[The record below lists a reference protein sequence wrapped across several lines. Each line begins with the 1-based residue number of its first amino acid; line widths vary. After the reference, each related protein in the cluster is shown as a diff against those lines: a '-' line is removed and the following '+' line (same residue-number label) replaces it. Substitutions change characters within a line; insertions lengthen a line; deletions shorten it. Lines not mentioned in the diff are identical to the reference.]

1 MKFDFY
7 YFDKTPLCVAA
18 DKENLDI
25 VKLLLKQPKIDAN
38 IKSISY
44 NIFFSSRF

>member
-38 IKSISY
+38 IKSISN
-44 NIFFSSRF
+44 NIFSSRF